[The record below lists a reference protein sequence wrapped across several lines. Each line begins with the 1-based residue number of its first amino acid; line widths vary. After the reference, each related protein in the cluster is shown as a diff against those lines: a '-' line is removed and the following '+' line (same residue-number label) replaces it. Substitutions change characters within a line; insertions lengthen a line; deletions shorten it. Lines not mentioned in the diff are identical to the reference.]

1 MSVNQSRSAVPCL
14 TCTCNGSM
22 PAAAFAAGGLV
33 GKEAPVKAL
42 CRGDVGT
49 FREAVRQNGPV
60 LVGCTQEAAFFSEMA
75 DRLGSPAELRFV
87 NLRELA
93 GWSHEAAAAGPKIAA
108 LLTMATAPAPSPVPS
123 VDLSSGGSLVIV
135 GPAEVAIDWAQRL
148 GDQLDV
154 TVLATDGA
162 GLPARRD
169 FPIRDGR
176 DIRLSGYLGAFEL
189 SWKAAG
195 PIDLERCTGCGACVS
210 ACPEH
215 AITRGS
221 GITGGFGPHHEAARC
236 TPGGACRDACISACG
251 DLAAIDFAR
260 LAAPATVE
268 RFDLVL
274 DLSRQPLLRSPHLPD
289 GYLAPGPDPLA
300 QSEAARALTGL
311 VGEFQKPLYL
321 AHSEAR
327 CAHHRQGKTGCTR
340 CIDVC
345 STSAISS
352 VNNRIVVSAEL
363 CAGCGGCATVCP
375 TGAARHVYPSPTELM
390 ALIRRGLVR
399 YAEVGGRDSCL
410 LIHAA
415 SRRDALI
422 ELGRDG
428 KGLPAR
434 VIPFEVHDVAAFGLD
449 YALATICYGAAQLR
463 IMVDADQPDGYRQ
476 ALQKQVDLGNLILAA
491 LGLGSGRLALV
502 AEDDL
507 AGALWSL
514 PVQAALPA
522 PASFVFPIEKRSAL
536 DMALTHLALRSPAAP
551 STIDLPAKAPFGA
564 IGVNAGTCTL
574 CMSCVGAC
582 PTGALLDTPEE
593 PKLRFIERNC
603 VQCGLCAQT
612 CPEQAI
618 TLTPRLWLDEDARR
632 ARTLNATEPFHC
644 VSCAKVF
651 GTQQMISA
659 MLTRL
664 SGHSMF
670 SGAAELRRLQM
681 CADCRVIDM
690 MKNPK
695 EMSVMADFPGARP

>member
-1 MSVNQSRSAVPCL
+1 MSASPSKSTVPCL
-14 TCTCNGSM
+14 TCTCNNSM
-22 PAAAFAAGGLV
+22 PASAFAASGLV
-33 GKEAPVKAL
+33 GKQAPVKAL
-42 CRGDVGT
+42 CRGDVAA

-60 LVGCTQEAAFFSEMA
+60 VVGCTQEAAFFSEIA
-75 DRLGSPAELRFV
+75 DRIGSPAELRFV

-108 LLTMATAPAPSPVPS
+108 LLAMATAQAPKSVPS
-123 VDLSSGGSLVIV
+123 VDLTSGGSLAIV
-135 GPAEVAIDWAQRL
+135 GPAEVAIYWAQHL
-148 GDQLDV
+148 GDELDV
-154 TVLATDGA
+154 SVLTTDAA

-169 FPIRDGR
+169 FPIREGR
-176 DIRLSGYLGAFEL
+176 DFTLSGYLGAFDL
-189 SWKAAG
+189 SWKSVG
-195 PIDLERCTGCGACVS
+195 PIDLERCTGCGACVP

-221 GITGGFGPHHEAARC
+221 GIAGGFGPHHEATRC
-236 TPGGACRDACISACG
+236 TPGGACRDACVTACG

-260 LAAPATVE
+260 LNAPTTVE

-289 GYLAPGPDPLA
+289 GYLAPGADPLA
-300 QSEAARALTGL
+300 QSEAARALSGL
-311 VGEFQKPLYL
+311 VGEFQKPRYL
-321 AHSEAR
+321 AHSETR

-345 STSAISS
+345 STNAIRSIK
-352 VNNRIVVSAEL
+352 NRIVVSAEL

-399 YAEVGGRDSCL
+399 YAEVGGRDACL
-410 LIHAA
+410 LIHAT

-422 ELGRDG
+422 ELGRSG
-428 KGLPAR
+428 RGLPAR

-449 YALATICYGAAQLR
+449 YALATICYGSAQLR

-476 ALQKQVDLGNLILAA
+476 ALQQQADLGNLILAA

-507 AGALWSL
+507 AGTLWNL

-536 DMALTHLALRSPAAP
+536 DMAISHLALRSPAAP
-551 STIDLPAKAPFGA
+551 SVIDLPAKAPFGT
-564 IGVNAGTCTL
+564 VEVDAGTCTL

-644 VSCAKVF
+644 ISCSKVF
-651 GTQQMISA
+651 GTQQMVST
-659 MLTRL
+659 MLVRL

-670 SGAAELRRLQM
+670 SGAAEQRRLQM

-695 EMSVMADFPGARP
+695 EMSVMADSPGARP